1 MNTLPMRRLTSLVAA
16 GVIVTLAGAGTA
28 TSAQAQTLTQK
39 EQAQQPQQQ
48 AQQLA
53 APPRGK
59 AAATANPLYKTGRLA
74 GSNCSPGDLPRGST
88 VAYKRFLT
96 RVTSCLNRSW
106 ATQFR
111 KAGLQF
117 SKPRLRIITR
127 KVRTPCGPWASGADG
142 VYCSTDRTM
151 YMLIT
156 KTQLRNPFALGITR
170 LMAHEYGH
178 HVQAVSGI
186 WNYWA
191 AARTQTGSS
200 GRLLLS
206 RRSELQAECFSSV
219 FMSTVKDTLP
229 IDPAEWDA
237 TVEWFRKNG
246 HKGWAQNDHGKGS
259 SQAFWMKRG
268 YASASPGSCNTWSVS
283 PRYVA

>member
-28 TSAQAQTLTQK
+28 TSAQAQTVTQK
-39 EQAQQPQQQ
+39 EQAQQ
-48 AQQLA
+48 AQQVA

-74 GSNCSPGDLPRGST
+74 SSNCSPGDLPRGST
-88 VAYKRFLT
+88 VAYKSFLT
-96 RVTSCLNRSW
+96 RVTNCLNRSW
-106 ATQFR
+106 ASQFR
-111 KAGLQF
+111 KAGLKF

-127 KVRTPCGPWASGADG
+127 KVRTPCGSWGAGADG

-156 KTQLRNPFALGITR
+156 KTQLRAPFALGITR

-178 HVQAVSGI
+178 HVQEISGI
-186 WNYWA
+186 WNYWTV
-191 AARTQTGSS
+191 ARSQTGNS

-219 FMSTVKDTLP
+219 FMSSVKDTLP
-229 IDPAEWDA
+229 INPAEWDR
-237 TVEWFRKNG
+237 VVDWFHDNG
-246 HKGWAQNDHGKGS
+246 HKAWRQNDHGKGPT
-259 SQAFWMKRG
+259 QAFWMKRG
-268 YASASPGSCNTWSVS
+268 YASGSPGACNTWSVS
-283 PRYVA
+283 PRYVS